1 MSLHYNKNKVLR
13 KSTFVLEKEMRLHK
27 RTVCSG
33 RNVLYNYEYISF
45 GVTRKLRVY
54 IKVTSS
60 FP

>member
-1 MSLHYNKNKVLR
+1 MSLKNKVFRKLTFALEEELR
-13 KSTFVLEKEMRLHK
+13 LYK
-27 RTVCSG
+27 RTVCSS